1 MAWMLLS
8 LLMNLRMA
16 RKLLLAQMLPMSLML
31 VDLGHQRAFEQALNL
46 HLDQYLH
53 LDVLLLKRGKLL
65 IQPRLLA
72 FERVR
77 MLDQV
82 FDLTGTIPCLRQFNH
97 SVNASIYNA
106 SNQPQFIRFKM
117 VRHTSSCFIRCG
129 VCWLCSSTWLCL
141 SLCCLPVLHPY
152 RYQFPICYLG

>member
-1 MAWMLLS
+1 MILS
-8 LLMNLRMA
+8 LLMNLLMA

-31 VDLGHQRAFEQALNL
+31 VDLDHQPTFEQVLHL

-53 LDVLLLKRGKLL
+53 LDVELLKQGKLL

-82 FDLTGTIPCLRQFNH
+82 FDLTGTIYMCLR
-97 SVNASIYNA
+97 
-106 SNQPQFIRFKM
+106 
-117 VRHTSSCFIRCG
+117 
-129 VCWLCSSTWLCL
+129 
-141 SLCCLPVLHPY
+141 
-152 RYQFPICYLG
+152 

>member
-8 LLMNLRMA
+8 LLMNLLMA

-31 VDLGHQRAFEQALNL
+31 VDLGYQRAFEQALNL
-46 HLDQYLH
+46 HLDKYLH
-53 LDVLLLKRGKLL
+53 LDVLLLKQGKLL

-82 FDLTGTIPCLRQFNH
+82 FDLTGTIPCLRQLNH
-97 SVNASIYNA
+97 SVNLYTM
-106 SNQPQFIRFKM
+106 PP
-117 VRHTSSCFIRCG
+117 TS
-129 VCWLCSSTWLCL
+129 
-141 SLCCLPVLHPY
+141 LH
-152 RYQFPICYLG
+152 

>member
-8 LLMNLRMA
+8 LLMNLLMA

-31 VDLGHQRAFEQALNL
+31 VDLGYQRAFEQALNL

-53 LDVLLLKRGKLL
+53 LDVLLLKQGKLL

-82 FDLTGTIPCLRQFNH
+82 FDLTGTIPCLRQLNH
-97 SVNASIYNA
+97 SVNLYTM
-106 SNQPQFIRFKM
+106 PP
-117 VRHTSSCFIRCG
+117 TS
-129 VCWLCSSTWLCL
+129 
-141 SLCCLPVLHPY
+141 LH
-152 RYQFPICYLG
+152 

>member
-1 MAWMLLS
+1 MLIS
-8 LLMNLRMA
+8 LLMNLLMA

-31 VDLGHQRAFEQALNL
+31 VDLDHQRAFEQALHL

-53 LDVLLLKRGKLL
+53 LDVQLLKQGKLL

-82 FDLTGTIPCLRQFNH
+82 FDLTGTIPCLR
-97 SVNASIYNA
+97 
-106 SNQPQFIRFKM
+106 K
-117 VRHTSSCFIRCG
+117 
-129 VCWLCSSTWLCL
+129 
-141 SLCCLPVLHPY
+141 
-152 RYQFPICYLG
+152 